1 MTTLTATYCTFCEAL
16 RKFGRKIAT
25 GLEIAGHARAADEL
39 ARMGYHEEAK
49 NCILRIK
56 ELKAE

>member
-1 MTTLTATYCTFCEAL
+1 MTTLTATYCAFCEAL
-16 RKFGRKIAT
+16 RNFGRKVIET
-25 GLEIAGHARAADEL
+25 FEIAGQARAAAEL

-56 ELKAE
+56 ELKGK